1 MRLGFQIVLVI
12 FVGFSAIYAG
22 IINFYDPAII
32 LASAFDLDIS
42 QLGRE
47 TQLAIASQVRV
58 LAGMWIIAGVF
69 IVLSARRFELHTN
82 TIRLVILG
90 SSLGI
95 IGELITVIA
104 LDGDLKAGLI
114 KCSFA
119 VSVYFGIEYW
129 RYFLVKKYMA
139 SNSPG
144 VDEK

>member
-58 LAGMWIIAGVF
+58 LAGM
-69 IVLSARRFELHTN
+69 
-82 TIRLVILG
+82 
-90 SSLGI
+90 
-95 IGELITVIA
+95 
-104 LDGDLKAGLI
+104 
-114 KCSFA
+114 
-119 VSVYFGIEYW
+119 
-129 RYFLVKKYMA
+129 
-139 SNSPG
+139 
-144 VDEK
+144 